1 MIPIIPGNDK
11 QQALRIRR
19 FFIGAASYIMWL
31 ILILYC
37 HHLGFI
43 RLSFGKIIFAFGI
56 VIGINI
62 ILYLIFRTG
71 LNKKFTD
78 PSLTFPQMAVAALA
92 AMAAVYYTDNIRGI
106 MLVAYI
112 VTILF
117 GVFRFNLIQ
126 YFFFTMFS
134 VTCYGTVILLLLNNH
149 PGTINLQVEILQLVV
164 FATVLLWFSMVG
176 SYMRGIRTKLS
187 ATNYRLN
194 NALTTIRELAI
205 HDDLT
210 RAYNRRQMY
219 EELKREKAKA
229 DRSGDTFSIALFD
242 LDHFKK
248 INDTYGHLKGDDVLK
263 HLIHSV
269 SHEIREIDSISRYGG
284 EEFVIIMSGTN
295 TKGAEECAWRIN
307 DTIKNLKFPGFPD
320 SFCMTISTG
329 ITTYQ
334 PVESIDE
341 LIARSDSAMYK
352 AKSMGRNQ
360 VAIEMASLKI
370 PSTAL

>member
-1 MIPIIPGNDK
+1 MIAIIPRNDK

-31 ILILYC
+31 TLILYC

-43 RLSFGKIIFAFGI
+43 RLSFGWMSFVFGI
-56 VIGINI
+56 VISINI
-62 ILYLIFRTG
+62 LLYLIFRSG

-78 PSLTFPQMAVAALA
+78 PSLTFPQMAIAALT
-92 AMAAVYYTDNIRGI
+92 AMAAIYYTNDIRGI

-117 GVFRFNLIQ
+117 GVFSFSLIQ
-126 YFFFTMFS
+126 YFVFTIFS
-134 VTCYGTVILLLLNNH
+134 IVCYGTVILLLLNNH
-149 PGTINLQVEILQLVV
+149 PEAITLQVEILQLVV
-164 FATVLLWFSMVG
+164 FASVLVWFSMIG
-176 SYMRGIRTKLS
+176 SYMKKMRNKLS

-194 NALTTIRELAI
+194 NALNTIRELAI

-210 RAYNRRQMY
+210 HAFNRRQMY

-229 DRSGDTFSIALFD
+229 DRSGDIFSIALFD

-263 HLIHSV
+263 YLIHSV

-284 EEFVIIMSGTN
+284 KEFVIIMSGTDA
-295 TKGAEECAWRIN
+295 KGAEECAERIKN
-307 DTIKNLKFPGFPD
+307 TIKNLKFPGFLD
-320 SFCMTISTG
+320 SFRITISTG

-360 VAIEMASLKI
+360 VAIDNN
-370 PSTAL
+370 

>member
-1 MIPIIPGNDK
+1 MITITPGNDRH
-11 QQALRIRR
+11 QALRIRR
-19 FFIGAASYIMWL
+19 FFIGAASYAMWF

-37 HHLGFI
+37 HHLEFI
-43 RLSFGKIIFAFGI
+43 RLSFGWILFAFGI
-56 VIGINI
+56 IIGINAF
-62 ILYLIFRTG
+62 LYLIFRTG

-78 PSLTFPQMAVAALA
+78 PSLTFTQMVIAALT
-92 AMAAVYYTDNIRGI
+92 AMMGIYYTDNIRGI

-117 GVFRFNLIQ
+117 GVFRFNIIQ
-126 YFFFTMFS
+126 YFIFTIFS
-134 VTCYGTVILLLLNNH
+134 VTCYGTVIILLLNNH
-149 PGTINLQVEILQLVV
+149 PDTITLQVEILQLVV
-164 FATVLLWFSMVG
+164 FATVLTWFSMVG
-176 SYMRGIRTKLS
+176 SYMRKIREKLS

-194 NALTTIRELAI
+194 NALNTIRELAI

-219 EELKREKAKA
+219 EELKKEKAKA
-229 DRSGDTFSIALFD
+229 DRSGGIFSIALFD

-263 HLIHSV
+263 YLIHSI

-284 EEFVIIMSGTN
+284 EEFVIIMNGTDA
-295 TKGAEECAWRIN
+295 KGAEECAFRIKSR
-307 DTIKNLKFPGFPD
+307 IENLKFPGFAD
-320 SFCMTISTG
+320 SFRITISTG
-329 ITTYQ
+329 ITTYH

-360 VAIEMASLKI
+360 VVIENHV
-370 PSTAL
+370 

>member
-1 MIPIIPGNDK
+1 MPIIPKNDR

-19 FFIGAASYIMWL
+19 FFIGAASYLMWS

-43 RLSFGKIIFAFGI
+43 RLSFGWTLFAFGI
-56 VIGINI
+56 VISINI
-62 ILYLIFRTG
+62 LLYLIFRTG
-71 LNKKFTD
+71 LNKKFAD
-78 PSLTFPQMAVAALA
+78 PSLTFPQMTIAAFA
-92 AMAAVYYTDNIRGI
+92 AMAAVYYTDNIRGV
-106 MLVAYI
+106 MLIAYI

-117 GVFRFNLIQ
+117 GIFRFNILQ
-126 YFFFTMFS
+126 YFIFTLFS

-149 PGTINLQVEILQLVV
+149 PGTISLQVEILQLVV
-164 FATVLLWFSMVG
+164 FATVLTWFSMVG
-176 SYMRGIRTKLS
+176 SYMRKIRRKLS

-194 NALTTIRELAI
+194 NALSTIRELAI

-210 RAYNRRQMY
+210 QAYNRRQMY

-229 DRSGDTFSIALFD
+229 DRSGDIFSIALFD

-263 HLIHSV
+263 HLIHTV

-284 EEFVIIMSGTN
+284 EEFVIIMSGTDA
-295 TKGAEECAWRIN
+295 KGAQECAYRIQN
-307 DTIKNLKFPGFPD
+307 AIKNLKFPGFPE
-320 SFCMTISTG
+320 SFGMTISTG
-329 ITTYQ
+329 ITTYH

-360 VAIEMASLKI
+360 VVTENPAK
-370 PSTAL
+370 T

>member
-1 MIPIIPGNDK
+1 MIAIIPKNDRH
-11 QQALRIRR
+11 QALRIRR
-19 FFIGAASYIMWL
+19 FFVGAASYLLWFVL
-31 ILILYC
+31 VLYC
-37 HHLGFI
+37 HYQGFI
-43 RLSFGKIIFAFGI
+43 RLSFGWTLFGCG
-56 VIGINI
+56 VASGGNCL
-62 ILYLIFRTG
+62 LYLIFRTG
-71 LNKKFTD
+71 LNKKFAD
-78 PSLTFPQMAVAALA
+78 PSLTFPQMALAALA
-92 AMAAVYYTDNIRGI
+92 AMVGIYYTDNIRGV

-117 GVFRFNLIQ
+117 GVFRFNIIQ
-126 YFFFTMFS
+126 YLLFTVFS
-134 VTCYGTVILLLLNNH
+134 VVSYGTVIVLLLNNH
-149 PGTINLQVEILQLVV
+149 PETITLQIEILQLVV
-164 FATVLLWFSMVG
+164 FATVLTWFSMVG
-176 SYMRGIRTKLS
+176 SYMRKIRKRLS

-194 NALTTIRELAI
+194 NALSTIRELAI

-210 RAYNRRQMY
+210 QAYNRRQLF

-229 DRSGDTFSIALFD
+229 DRNGSIFSIALFD

-269 SHEIREIDSISRYGG
+269 RHEIREIDSISRYGG

-295 TKGAEECAWRIN
+295 AKGAEEFAYRIKN
-307 DTIKNLKFPGFPD
+307 NIKNLKFPGFTE
-320 SFCMTISTG
+320 SFRMTISTG

-334 PVESIDE
+334 PVESIDD

-360 VAIEMASLKI
+360 VVIEN
-370 PSTAL
+370 PE

>member
-1 MIPIIPGNDK
+1 MIAIIPKNDRH
-11 QQALRIRR
+11 QALRIRR
-19 FFIGAASYIMWL
+19 FFIGAASYLLWFVLVI
-31 ILILYC
+31 YC
-37 HHLGFI
+37 HYQGFI
-43 RLSFGKIIFAFGI
+43 RVSFGWTLFGCG
-56 VIGINI
+56 VTFGVNCL
-62 ILYLIFRTG
+62 LYLMFRTR

-92 AMAAVYYTDNIRGI
+92 AMVVIYYTDNIRGV

-117 GVFRFNLIQ
+117 GVFRFNIIQ
-126 YFFFTMFS
+126 YLIFTVFS
-134 VTCYGTVILLLLNNH
+134 VACYGTVILLLLNNH
-149 PGTINLQVEILQLVV
+149 PETINLQVEILQLIV
-164 FATVLLWFSMVG
+164 FATVLTWFSMIG
-176 SYMRGIRTKLS
+176 SYMRKMRKKLS

-194 NALTTIRELAI
+194 KALNTIRDLAI

-210 RAYNRRQMY
+210 QAFNRRQMF

-229 DRSGDTFSIALFD
+229 DRIGGIFSIALFD
-242 LDHFKK
+242 LDHFKT

-284 EEFVIIMSGTN
+284 EEFVIIMSGSDTS
-295 TKGAEECAWRIN
+295 GAEECALRIKN
-307 DTIKNLKFPGFPD
+307 RIKNLKFPGFAD
-320 SFCMTISTG
+320 TFRITISTG

-341 LIARSDSAMYK
+341 IIARSDSAMYK
-352 AKSMGRNQ
+352 AKAMGRNQ
-360 VAIEMASLKI
+360 VVIEN
-370 PSTAL
+370 PE

>member
-1 MIPIIPGNDK
+1 MTPITPKKDR

-19 FFIGAASYIMWL
+19 FFIGAASYVMWL

-43 RLSFGKIIFAFGI
+43 RLSLGWTLFAFGI
-56 VIGINI
+56 VISINI
-62 ILYLIFRTG
+62 FLYLIFRTG

-78 PSLTFPQMAVAALA
+78 PSLTFLQMTIAALA
-92 AMAAVYYTDNIRGI
+92 AMVAIYYTNDIRGI

-117 GVFRFNLIQ
+117 GVFSFSLIQ
-126 YFFFTMFS
+126 YFVFTIFS
-134 VTCYGTVILLLLNNH
+134 VSCYATVILLLLNNH
-149 PGTINLQVEILQLVV
+149 PDTITLQVEILQLVV
-164 FATVLLWFSMVG
+164 FTTVLTWFSMVG
-176 SYMRGIRTKLS
+176 SYMRKIRTKLS
-187 ATNYRLN
+187 TTNYRLN
-194 NALTTIRELAI
+194 NALSTIRELAI

-210 RAYNRRQMY
+210 QAYNRRQMY

-229 DRSGDTFSIALFD
+229 DRSGDIFSIALFD

-269 SHEIREIDSISRYGG
+269 SHEIREIDSIYRYGG
-284 EEFVIIMSGTN
+284 EEFVIIMSDTDA
-295 TKGAEECAWRIN
+295 KGAEECACRIQN
-307 DTIKNLKFPGFPD
+307 AIKHLKFPGFSE
-320 SFCMTISTG
+320 SFCITISTG

-334 PVESIDE
+334 PFESIDA

-352 AKSMGRNQ
+352 AKSLGRNQ
-360 VAIEMASLKI
+360 VVTQNHA
-370 PSTAL
+370 